1 MDEYV
6 QCENCHDIIPIENY
20 NDHLDIC
27 FGDVDNGN
35 DRNRGNRE
43 DRDRDRNEE
52 EDEVQELDERDEVNS
67 LSNYLTSSQ
76 QIPRSSGGN
85 LRSFLNEHY
94 HGIHRNRNISLS
106 RGASPTTSS
115 GLLYFPALSTSY
127 EDSRLDRLGQTKGI
141 KNINKISDIIK
152 ALDINNDIMCAICQ
166 EDINKSDKIRRLKCS
181 HLYCDPCIS
190 KWMSKNTTCPLCKTE
205 FDKNKNKNK
214 K

>member
-6 QCENCHDIIPIENY
+6 QCENCNDIIPIENY
-20 NDHLDIC
+20 NDHLEIC
-27 FGDVDNGN
+27 LDENIH
-35 DRNRGNRE
+35 
-43 DRDRDRNEE
+43 E
-52 EDEVQELDERDEVNS
+52 EDPEPQELDEHDEVNS
-67 LSNYLTSSQ
+67 LSRYITSSQ

-94 HGIHRNRNISLS
+94 HGIHRNRNISMS
-106 RGASPTTSS
+106 RGASPTAPS
-115 GLLYFPALSTSY
+115 GLLYFPVLASSY
-127 EDSRLDRLGQTKGI
+127 EDNSRFEKIGNLSGI
-141 KNINKISDIIK
+141 KNINKVSTIIK
-152 ALDINNDIMCAICQ
+152 ALDINNDIICAICQ

-205 FDKNKNKNK
+205 FDKNKIK

>member
-27 FGDVDNGN
+27 FGGDLD
-35 DRNRGNRE
+35 DRDDLDEHE
-43 DRDRDRNEE
+43 DRDEE
-52 EDEVQELDERDEVNS
+52 EDEVQELDERDEINS
-67 LSNYLTSSQ
+67 LSNYLTSSR

-94 HGIHRNRNISLS
+94 HGIRRNPNISLS
-106 RGASPTTSS
+106 RGASPSAPS

-127 EDSRLDRLGQTKGI
+127 EDSRLDRLGEVKGI

>member
-27 FGDVDNGN
+27 FGGDLEDLEDLDDPEP
-35 DRNRGNRE
+35 DRGK
-43 DRDRDRNEE
+43 DEE
-52 EDEVQELDERDEVNS
+52 EPEELDEHDEINS
-67 LSNYLTSSQ
+67 LSNYLTSSRH
-76 QIPRSSGGN
+76 IPRSSGGN

-94 HGIHRNRNISLS
+94 HGIDRNRNISLS
-106 RGASPTTSS
+106 RGASPSTST
-115 GLLYFPALSTSY
+115 GLLYFPALSASFQ
-127 EDSRLDRLGQTKGI
+127 DSRLDRLGEVKGI

-190 KWMSKNTTCPLCKTE
+190 QWLSKNTTCPLCKTE
-205 FDKNKNKNK
+205 FNKNKNK
-214 K
+214 KLK